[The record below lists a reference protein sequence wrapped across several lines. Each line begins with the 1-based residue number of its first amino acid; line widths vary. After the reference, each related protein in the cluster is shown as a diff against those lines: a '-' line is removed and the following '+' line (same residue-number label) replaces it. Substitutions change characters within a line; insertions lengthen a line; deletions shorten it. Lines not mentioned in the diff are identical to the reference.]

1 MNKNE
6 SRKAANVAISIVEVS
21 DSGESVLNTTI
32 IKDIYIDLEDC
43 RKDLIRTGIIGIY
56 RLKGKEAD
64 GTYSIG
70 ISYNDQNF
78 SVMVIIRD
86 NKPLVMGVL
95 SI

>member
-6 SRKAANVAISIVEVS
+6 NRKAANVAISIVEVS
-21 DSGESVLNTTI
+21 DSGESVLNTTR
-32 IKDIYIDLEDC
+32 IKDIYIGLEDC

-70 ISYNDQNF
+70 ISYNDQSF